1 MKNITNSLHKMK
13 EDGASIGVII
23 VVAIILFGI
32 VIGLE
37 CGIVFIAML
46 LWNSCLVAVI
56 PAIHTIGYWQMWG
69 IYILSNI
76 IFKSFT
82 SSVKTKE

>member
-23 VVAIILFGI
+23 VLAIILFGI
-32 VIGLE
+32 VIGLQ
-37 CGIVFIAML
+37 CGIVFIAMV
-46 LWNSCLVAVI
+46 LWNSCLVAAIPVI
-56 PAIHTIGYWQMWG
+56 HAVSYWQMWG

-76 IFKSFT
+76 IFKSVAT
-82 SSVKTKE
+82 IKKTKE

>member
-46 LWNSCLVAVI
+46 LWNHCLIAAIPVI
-56 PAIHTIGYWQMWG
+56 TEVSYLQMWG
-69 IYILSNI
+69 IYVLFNI
-76 IFKSFT
+76 IIKST
-82 SSVKTKE
+82 TLRKYNN